1 MYVVVGITHTEDHR
15 ETDTDT
21 DELDSR
27 RRKPEISAARS
38 FEKGSR
44 NGTSECGIAS
54 SSNAPVT
61 GRTDGRSVG
70 RTDDRGVNE
79 VGNRARLQVGGV
91 RACFGFS
98 VISTSVVF
106 SFFFFRL
113 ANFRNLE
120 NCFWKMTQK
129 KIKMEDFEIIRDF
142 LGHFLK

>member
-27 RRKPEISAARS
+27 RRKPEIAAARS

-44 NGTSECGIAS
+44 TGTSECGIAS

-61 GRTDGRSVG
+61 GRADG
-70 RTDDRGVNE
+70 RTDGRGVNE

-106 SFFFFRL
+106 SFSFSFFF
-113 ANFRNLE
+113 
-120 NCFWKMTQK
+120 
-129 KIKMEDFEIIRDF
+129 F
-142 LGHFLK
+142 LG